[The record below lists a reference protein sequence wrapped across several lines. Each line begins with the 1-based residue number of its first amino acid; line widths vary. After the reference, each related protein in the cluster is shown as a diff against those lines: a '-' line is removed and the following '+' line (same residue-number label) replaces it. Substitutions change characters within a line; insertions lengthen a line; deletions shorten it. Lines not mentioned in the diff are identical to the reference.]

1 MIKIHEMISNR
12 LMCWFSSP
20 QPHEEEKKKAG
31 WNFHHQRLRILIDL
45 GHKATRSF

>member
-20 QPHEEEKKKAG
+20 QPHEERKKKLAG
-31 WNFHHQRLRILIDL
+31 IFIIRDSKNFNRL
-45 GHKATRSF
+45 GS

>member
-20 QPHEEEKKKAG
+20 QPHEEREKKKAG
-31 WNFHHQRLRILIDL
+31 WNFHHQRL
-45 GHKATRSF
+45 